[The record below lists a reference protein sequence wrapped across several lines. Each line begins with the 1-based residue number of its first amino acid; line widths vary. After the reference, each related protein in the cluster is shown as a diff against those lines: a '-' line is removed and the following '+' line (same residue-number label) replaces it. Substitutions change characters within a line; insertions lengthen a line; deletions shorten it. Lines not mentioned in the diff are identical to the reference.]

1 VDSTC
6 TLGTIYILLVR
17 RHFLVF
23 FELRLVDKT
32 IHLTFFNLT
41 SSRKYFYTG
50 SFVPAILK
58 YFPYAD
64 VMYYSLAHVD
74 LVHAD
79 FCQSKKKCG
88 RRGQGVF

>member
-1 VDSTC
+1 MDSTC

-17 RHFLVF
+17 KHFLVF

-50 SFVPAILK
+50 SFVPA
-58 YFPYAD
+58 D

-79 FCQSKKKCG
+79 FCQIKKSAEDEDRVYLTFVCIIT
-88 RRGQGVF
+88 